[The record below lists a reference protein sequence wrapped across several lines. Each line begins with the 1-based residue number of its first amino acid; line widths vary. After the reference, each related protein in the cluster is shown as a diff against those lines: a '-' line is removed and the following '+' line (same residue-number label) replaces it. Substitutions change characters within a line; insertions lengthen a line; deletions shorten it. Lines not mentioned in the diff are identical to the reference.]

1 MRRATFRD
9 QTVDYAAV
17 GASQAADLLQ
27 FPPEKSI
34 PAVNS
39 WRIGSGEERFRKAAD
54 DLLSWRVLTG
64 AGLELTDVRP
74 SSGPGYT
81 GVSFASDGAPVAPTK
96 SDADQ
101 PYTEDG
107 VPYVTAGATAHLTGR
122 ARGRKAN
129 GDYRVIFVAEES
141 RRTAFAIGTV
151 DATIVSGEVLFS
163 VDWRD
168 DDEVWFEVRAFD
180 VPVGWM
186 YRVFRRL
193 VRRRR
198 RLMNSAYLRAVSPL
212 FA

>member
-27 FPPEKSI
+27 YPPDKSL
-34 PAVNS
+34 PAVS
-39 WRIGSGEERFRKAAD
+39 AWRIGSGEERFRKAAE

-74 SSGPGYT
+74 STGAGYT
-81 GVSFASDGAPVAPTK
+81 GVSFGADGAPVAPSK
-96 SDADQ
+96 NDEDQ
-101 PYTEDG
+101 RFTEDG
-107 VPYVTAGATAHLTGR
+107 VPYVSAGATAHITGR

-129 GDYRVIFVAEES
+129 GDYRVIFVTEED
-141 RRTAFAIGTV
+141 RRVAYALGTV
-151 DATIVSGEVLFS
+151 DATLVSGEVLFS
-163 VDWRD
+163 VEWREN
-168 DDEVWFEVRAFD
+168 DEVWFEVRAFD
-180 VPVGWM
+180 VPVKWI
-186 YRVFRRL
+186 YRLFRGL

-198 RLMNSAYLRAVSPL
+198 RLMNGAYLRAVSPL